1 MDRIAV
7 FARRPLEG
15 RVKTRLSPALPPYLA
30 VSLYQGMLRDALN
43 AAETCGADERWL
55 FWAEPTGP
63 SFAPR
68 GWKEAIQSDG
78 DLGERLESAFDSLL
92 TPRSRALIIGADCP
106 QLDGA
111 KLWKAFRALDRVDV
125 VLGPATD
132 GGYTLIGL
140 REPAPGLFRGVE
152 WSTGTVLAQ
161 TIACARDLRLRI
173 ETLAALDDLDTPD
186 DLARLVATLA
196 FAPASIA
203 PNTWRALLSM
213 GLLPPR

>member
-15 RVKTRLSPALPPYLA
+15 RVKTRLTPALSPRLA
-30 VSLYQGMLRDALN
+30 VALYQGMLRDALN

-55 FWAEPTGP
+55 FWAEATGP

-68 GWKEAIQSDG
+68 GWREAIQSDG
-78 DLGERLESAFDSLL
+78 DLGERLEHAFDTML
-92 TPRSRALIIGADCP
+92 TPHSRAVIIGADCP
-106 QLDGA
+106 LLDGA
-111 KLWKAFRALDRVDV
+111 KLWKAFAALDRVDV

-140 REPAPGLFRGVE
+140 RKPAPDLFRGVD
-152 WSTGTVLAQ
+152 WSTDAVLAQ
-161 TIACARDLRLRI
+161 TLAGARTLGLRV